1 MLVPRTWIPVRTN
14 QGGAVENVSTTE
26 IPAGVELDFTAWL
39 RHLERR
45 DLSDP
50 AQFAAVVRELALDPH
65 RTEYAEYIGSRQ
77 SLMSDAG
84 ARWASLVAMLI
95 NAVHSTMADTP

>member
-1 MLVPRTWIPVRTN
+1 M
-14 QGGAVENVSTTE
+14 ENVSTTE

-50 AQFAAVVRELALDPH
+50 AEFAAVVRELALDPH
-65 RTEYAEYIGSRQ
+65 PTEYTEYIGSRQ